1 MGRRASFYTCKF
13 INMLPAISA
22 RISIYFFVQSQ
33 LVLVGVINNLIIL
46 GLLSLPTIWATGF
59 LKILNVIS
67 KSKHKIRN
75 DTNKS
80 KETILAVKIKRKY
93 T

>member
-1 MGRRASFYTCKF
+1 
-13 INMLPAISA
+13 MLPAISA